1 MKLHRIYALKANVT
15 QSPIAH
21 LGARSYLQIDI
32 DMNEEQRR
40 EAIFTLLG
48 SMSEQD
54 AYQWLKSEFPE
65 WFEEGELLTALRT
78 IATSEE
84 HDGETVVCDFETLQ
98 SVARAAIAKAEA
110 A

>member
-54 AYQWLKSEFPE
+54 AYQWLKSEFPD
-65 WFEEGELLTALRT
+65 WFPEDELLDALRRVMRH
-78 IATSEE
+78 IPADAGGASLGDDM
-84 HDGETVVCDFETLQ
+84 HR
-98 SVARAAIAKAEA
+98 ARAVIAKVEA